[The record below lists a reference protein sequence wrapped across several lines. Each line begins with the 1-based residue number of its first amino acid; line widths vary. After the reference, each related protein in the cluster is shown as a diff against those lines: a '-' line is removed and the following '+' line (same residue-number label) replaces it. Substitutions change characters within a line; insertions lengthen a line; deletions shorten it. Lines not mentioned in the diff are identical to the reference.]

1 MSIKVQK
8 YLANL
13 GKSVAYT
20 TADVLSEKFT
30 YVNDFKN
37 ENQEVFK
44 EAYHSIKDYRTTFAR
59 IKKTITDN
67 KVMDAARVGFDSIVY
82 SVTTGDFYAK
92 NKEQEVMNKY
102 GGNMMQ
108 GMDIDDDDFDFGNE
122 DVTDGDKVIATAVK
136 KNSKLQTAITTEA
149 IVKTGKAQMD
159 VSKENTML
167 LYTQNERLI
176 NKLDGGLQNITGF
189 LKQNAEQT
197 AKVQNQMNE
206 NLNKFMANVDN
217 NVAKLTKQMD
227 ELLEM
232 QRNLYAKQTQDQN
245 QKKKPGYDDIIGRGG
260 VINLKEYGKYI
271 GRNASNELMQAI
283 PGLNMLLGDG
293 GIEGSNL
300 LATMLANPGR
310 ELSKVAVNKALGKSF
325 DQAAKA
331 LNKTLENLVP
341 SLIAKANAAAKKE
354 DAGLAGLL
362 GKILGIKTGS
372 NESVDPNK
380 YVKGAIPF
388 DGITKKAIVDVIP
401 YYLRKM
407 TSAIKVY

>member
-44 EAYHSIKDYRTTFAR
+44 EAYHSIKDYRTTYAR

-67 KVMDAARVGFDSIVY
+67 KIMDAARVGFDSIVY

-108 GMDIDDDDFDFGNE
+108 GMDIDDDDFDFSNE

-159 VSKENTML
+159 VSKENTTL
-167 LYTQNERLI
+167 LCTQNARRI
-176 NKLDGGLQNITGF
+176 NRPD
-189 LKQNAEQT
+189 
-197 AKVQNQMNE
+197 
-206 NLNKFMANVDN
+206 
-217 NVAKLTKQMD
+217 
-227 ELLEM
+227 
-232 QRNLYAKQTQDQN
+232 
-245 QKKKPGYDDIIGRGG
+245 RG
-260 VINLKEYGKYI
+260 
-271 GRNASNELMQAI
+271 
-283 PGLNMLLGDG
+283 
-293 GIEGSNL
+293 
-300 LATMLANPGR
+300 
-310 ELSKVAVNKALGKSF
+310 
-325 DQAAKA
+325 
-331 LNKTLENLVP
+331 
-341 SLIAKANAAAKKE
+341 
-354 DAGLAGLL
+354 
-362 GKILGIKTGS
+362 
-372 NESVDPNK
+372 
-380 YVKGAIPF
+380 
-388 DGITKKAIVDVIP
+388 
-401 YYLRKM
+401 
-407 TSAIKVY
+407 

>member
-44 EAYHSIKDYRTTFAR
+44 EAYHSIKDYRTTYAR

-67 KVMDAARVGFDSIVY
+67 KIMDAARVGFDSIVY

-102 GGNMMQ
+102 GGNFMQ

-245 QKKKPGYDDIIGRGG
+245 QKKNQDMMI
-260 VINLKEYGKYI
+260 
-271 GRNASNELMQAI
+271 
-283 PGLNMLLGDG
+283 
-293 GIEGSNL
+293 
-300 LATMLANPGR
+300 
-310 ELSKVAVNKALGKSF
+310 LSVEAV
-325 DQAAKA
+325 
-331 LNKTLENLVP
+331 
-341 SLIAKANAAAKKE
+341 
-354 DAGLAGLL
+354 
-362 GKILGIKTGS
+362 
-372 NESVDPNK
+372 
-380 YVKGAIPF
+380 
-388 DGITKKAIVDVIP
+388 
-401 YYLRKM
+401 
-407 TSAIKVY
+407 

>member
-44 EAYHSIKDYRTTFAR
+44 EAYHSIKDYRTTYAR

-67 KVMDAARVGFDSIVY
+67 KIMDAARVGFDSIVY

-102 GGNMMQ
+102 GGNFMQ

-260 VINLKEYGKYI
+260 VINLKEYGKNV
-271 GRNASNELMQAI
+271 GRNAMTTLADNI
-283 PGLNMLLGDG
+283 PGFNMLFGDG
-293 GIEGSNL
+293 GIEGANL
-300 LATMLANPGR
+300 LATILANPGR

-325 DQAAKA
+325 DQASKA
-331 LNKTLENLVP
+331 LNRTLENIIP
-341 SLIAKANAAAKKE
+341 SLIAKANAAAKK
-354 DAGLAGLL
+354 
-362 GKILGIKTGS
+362 
-372 NESVDPNK
+372 
-380 YVKGAIPF
+380 
-388 DGITKKAIVDVIP
+388 
-401 YYLRKM
+401 KM
-407 TSAIKVY
+407 QV